1 MKRILLICLIVFV
14 LVIVAAVI
22 VGVILGSVLNRVTV
36 TSSGANFNY
45 DDAKSYKVGDTEI
58 SSKVYKITAN
68 WLSGKVKVSQ
78 YSGDTL
84 SIKEEVEEGTLK
96 EELKLRWKKD
106 GDEVIVQYAEAGKKL
121 DLDNLKKNLVIL
133 VPSSWTLDEIDIEV
147 VSADSEVALS
157 NIRELEWQSVNGYL
171 DVNCDYL
178 SSIDGN
184 TVNGDVTIYVGKKGP
199 EELSFESVNSNIT
212 ISLPSDSSFT
222 LKRNSINGSLD
233 SEFSG
238 RIKGD
243 DIFIVGNGDYVW
255 NIESVNGDVKILEI

>member
-1 MKRILLICLIVFV
+1 MNKYYLLL
-14 LVIVAAVI
+14 
-22 VGVILGSVLNRVTV
+22 
-36 TSSGANFNY
+36 
-45 DDAKSYKVGDTEI
+45 
-58 SSKVYKITAN
+58 
-68 WLSGKVKVSQ
+68 GKVLAEGKTHQ
-78 YSGDTL
+78 NRKGKIKYLLNEKLTL
-84 SIKEEVEEGTLK
+84 TPADLLDIFESHGIARKKLK

-106 GDEVIVQYAEAGKKL
+106 GDEVIIQYAEAYKKL

>member
-1 MKRILLICLIVFV
+1 MNKYYLLL
-14 LVIVAAVI
+14 
-22 VGVILGSVLNRVTV
+22 
-36 TSSGANFNY
+36 
-45 DDAKSYKVGDTEI
+45 
-58 SSKVYKITAN
+58 
-68 WLSGKVKVSQ
+68 GKVLAEGKTQ
-78 YSGDTL
+78 QNKKGKIKYLLNEQLTL
-84 SIKEEVEEGTLK
+84 TPADLLDIFESHGIARKKLK

-106 GDEVIVQYAEAGKKL
+106 GDEVIIQYAEAGKKL

-171 DVNCDYL
+171 DVNYDYL

-222 LKRNSINGSLD
+222 LKRNSVKGSLD

-255 NIESVNGDVKILEI
+255 NIESVNGDVRILEI